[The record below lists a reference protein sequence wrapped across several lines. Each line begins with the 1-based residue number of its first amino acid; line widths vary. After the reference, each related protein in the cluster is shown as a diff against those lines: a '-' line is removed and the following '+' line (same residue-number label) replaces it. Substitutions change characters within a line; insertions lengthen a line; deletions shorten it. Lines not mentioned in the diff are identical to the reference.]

1 MFNNIKS
8 NLILKKVFIHLKKK
22 TKYSLL
28 KHNKY
33 LLNKLN
39 IQSKDFEEYKS
50 LKIFNEKYKLGII
63 NTDIEDL
70 NLAHLST
77 DFDNEGLKYLSEL
90 EFTKLKILNLS
101 ENKITDLEPL
111 LNMKLENL
119 QILILSYLNR
129 VGTSNYKKLKE
140 EKYMANYIDI
150 FQKIK
155 FKNLQKLDLSRN
167 ENIDINS
174 LLNLNFDELIE
185 LNLRCDYIKYIQV

>member
-8 NLILKKVFIHLKKK
+8 NLILKKVFNHLKKK

-28 KHNKY
+28 KRNKY

-50 LKIFNEKYKLGII
+50 LKVLNEKYNLRIVD
-63 NTDIEDL
+63 TDVENL

-90 EFTKLKILNLS
+90 EFNKLLLLNLS

-119 QILILSYLNR
+119 EILILSYLNR

-140 EKYMANYIDI
+140 EKYKVNYIDI
-150 FQKIK
+150 FKKIK
-155 FKNLQKLDLSRN
+155 FKNLKKLDLSRN
-167 ENIDINS
+167 ENIDIDS
-174 LLNLNFDELIE
+174 LLNLNFNELI
-185 LNLRCDYIKYIQV
+185 